1 MLANVFI
8 WFHLLNHVA
17 AASLWQVC
25 TRWSMEQNLVLV
37 GGVVPS
43 VCCSRRWSSSGNEE
57 IIEMVVLGD
66 ACAEQFFGAWGK
78 SEMCKPSWSIESGG
92 ERMRSKILL
101 EFSTERMVNF
111 SAGVGFCLLL
121 RFGNGLPCFLSFI
134 RIRWHLTLIRFCFTS
149 GLLSFDLI

>member
-1 MLANVFI
+1 MLANAFI

-17 AASLWQVC
+17 AAFLWQVC

-43 VCCSRRWSSSGNEE
+43 VCCSRRWSSSGNKE

-92 ERMRSKILL
+92 ERMRSKIFVGVFYREDGGLFCWCGIL
-101 EFSTERMVNF
+101 
-111 SAGVGFCLLL
+111 SAVAFWEWFAL
-121 RFGNGLPCFLSFI
+121 LSF
-134 RIRWHLTLIRFCFTS
+134 LYTNQVAPYFNSALFPS